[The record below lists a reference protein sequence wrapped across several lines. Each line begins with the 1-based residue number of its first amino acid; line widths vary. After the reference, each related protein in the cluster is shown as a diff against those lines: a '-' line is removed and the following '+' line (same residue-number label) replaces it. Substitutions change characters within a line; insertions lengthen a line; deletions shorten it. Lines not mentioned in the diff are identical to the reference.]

1 MESASFTP
9 HLPWLGFGLLSALP
23 IVLALVAYGGI
34 VFGARL
40 LTFNLQRFAPTHVMA
55 ALGVAITIA
64 GAGAT
69 LAALARI
76 TGFGSPPIQLSRI
89 SDAIPP
95 GSWMLQAFDGEL
107 WAEMLLP
114 AAAVALVVAAVAL
127 AGDSY
132 PELWATSAKVFA
144 IRRAMKARGGMF
156 GFYSRRTDT
165 AGQAHNRPTPKR
177 QAESASGVN
186 APAGALIVLWTEWLA
201 MRRGRGGLR
210 LQVVLGVIAAAI
222 GTALGVAASRN
233 PSGTSFL
240 AANVT
245 LLIVLWGWGSGI
257 RLGRDIGK
265 PLWWLSGSAL
275 WARLT
280 TWTLARGLRFAMPL
294 LVFTEFAI
302 AAYGR
307 YLWALAPAPLV
318 AFLLVWMGQTV
329 GLASYAM
336 LPARTDYRLANTM
349 RFVAMYFLLVPL
361 ALAAVPGAVLHDVGL
376 AIVLP
381 ILVAMATIFGLI
393 AFATWRINGN
403 GLVFAQ
409 EERQ

>member
-1 MESASFTP
+1 
-9 HLPWLGFGLLSALP
+9 
-23 IVLALVAYGGI
+23 
-34 VFGARL
+34 
-40 LTFNLQRFAPTHVMA
+40 
-55 ALGVAITIA
+55 
-64 GAGAT
+64 
-69 LAALARI
+69 
-76 TGFGSPPIQLSRI
+76 
-89 SDAIPP
+89 
-95 GSWMLQAFDGEL
+95 
-107 WAEMLLP
+107 
-114 AAAVALVVAAVAL
+114 
-127 AGDSY
+127 
-132 PELWATSAKVFA
+132 
-144 IRRAMKARGGMF
+144 
-156 GFYSRRTDT
+156 
-165 AGQAHNRPTPKR
+165 
-177 QAESASGVN
+177 
-186 APAGALIVLWTEWLA
+186 
-201 MRRGRGGLR
+201 
-210 LQVVLGVIAAAI
+210 
-222 GTALGVAASRN
+222 
-233 PSGTSFL
+233 
-240 AANVT
+240 
-245 LLIVLWGWGSGI
+245 VLWGWGSGI

-302 AAYGR
+302 AASGR